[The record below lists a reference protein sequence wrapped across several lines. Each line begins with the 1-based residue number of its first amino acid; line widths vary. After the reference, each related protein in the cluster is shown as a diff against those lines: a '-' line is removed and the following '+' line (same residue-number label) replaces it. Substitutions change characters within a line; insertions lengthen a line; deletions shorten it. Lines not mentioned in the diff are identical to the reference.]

1 MFRLIELFAI
11 LLLLV
16 ACSEPDVVLK
26 IGNSQ
31 SPNRTLIGTLNTQV
45 TLYRS
50 ASFSV
55 TDTELTCFGASSD
68 ADYDTGWE
76 NEKVTFNILLNCD
89 DGRSGKIIAKLSS
102 EIGREN
108 LKGMGVGKL
117 NDGQKVVLAIGDLT
131 LHNKIE

>member
-1 MFRLIELFAI
+1 MFRLTALFA
-11 LLLLV
+11 LLISLV

-26 IGNSQ
+26 IGNSH
-31 SPNRTLIGTLNTQV
+31 SPDRTLIGTLKTQV
-45 TLYRS
+45 TVYRS

-55 TDTELTCFGASSD
+55 TDTDLTCLGASND

-89 DGRSGKIIAKLSS
+89 DGRTGKIIAKLTS

-117 NDGQKVVLAIGDLT
+117 NDGQEIVLAVGDLT
-131 LHNKIE
+131 LQNKIE